1 LKIQVIAEPSESDR
15 ICKPS
20 PYALK
25 YIPLS
30 SRTDAV
36 EHKIGQSDPVEIR
49 LECDL
54 SHESTQIQWWI
65 ASAKVVS
72 GTKVAH
78 TDRPPV
84 AHDTYP
90 QPEIS

>member
-49 LECDL
+49 LEC
-54 SHESTQIQWWI
+54 E
-65 ASAKVVS
+65 AMN
-72 GTKVAH
+72 
-78 TDRPPV
+78 PPKSNGGS
-84 AHDTYP
+84 P
-90 QPEIS
+90 LLR

>member
-49 LECDL
+49 LK
-54 SHESTQIQWWI
+54 QIQAMI
-65 ASAKVVS
+65 RLKKDAL
-72 GTKVAH
+72 
-78 TDRPPV
+78 D
-84 AHDTYP
+84 DTGW
-90 QPEIS
+90 SLL

>member
-36 EHKIGQSDPVEIR
+36 EHKIR
-49 LECDL
+49 
-54 SHESTQIQWWI
+54 
-65 ASAKVVS
+65 
-72 GTKVAH
+72 
-78 TDRPPV
+78 
-84 AHDTYP
+84 
-90 QPEIS
+90 